1 MRKELKKM
9 FIGIQFKNKKK
20 EFVGKTYN
28 FELSEGEDIPT
39 EGDIVRLM
47 DEDYDLMFYG
57 TRVKIIEVIPQLA
70 SSEEVAKVRYLKAS
84 MD

>member
-1 MRKELKKM
+1 M

-57 TRVKIIEVIPQLA
+57 TRTKVVKVTPSIENKDNLI
-70 SSEEVAKVRYLKAS
+70 KVRYIKVSLN
-84 MD
+84 D